1 MSTSQTLPE
10 ENAVEPRWLFPVVD
24 VVLAFLA
31 FALGYIL
38 RYDLQII
45 RPVLDPFQRQFTPYI
60 PYAILFAAILYL
72 NYSNNGLYRTV
83 RERSWLEEVT
93 IIGNGVAFGTIILLA
108 AFYAFQP
115 LVTSRLMLIYVAA
128 LTVGLLSA
136 ARVIRRVV
144 LAYLR
149 SKGIGVQRVLIVGM
163 GDTGQAV
170 LRAILARSELGYKVI
185 GYLDDNPTKGDVDI
199 GRVPGLGNTRNLR
212 SAIRTQGVDM
222 VIATLRW
229 KHYDTILEIVRT
241 CRQTGVEVRLV
252 PDIFQLNMRQVHVE
266 TLDGIPLLGISTQ
279 EKFGGANRLFKRA
292 VDLTFVVLTAI
303 VWLPTLVITGIAVRL
318 DSEGPVLYQQ
328 RRIGENGREFMMY
341 KFRTMITNA
350 DELRDQV
357 IEDNNLDPR
366 HPKIVDDPRVTRVG
380 KFLRKLSLDEL
391 PNFINVMRG
400 EMSMVGP
407 RPPMPDEVALY
418 EPWHKRRL
426 NIIPGITGLW
436 QVSGRSDIPF
446 DEMCLL
452 DIYYIE
458 NWSLKLDVQILLR
471 TVPRVLLRS
480 GAY

>member
-60 PYAILFAAILYL
+60 PYALLFTAILYL
-72 NYSNNGLYRTV
+72 NYSNNGLYRNV

-93 IIGNGVAFGTIILLA
+93 IIGNGVAFGTMVLLA

-136 ARVIRRVV
+136 ARVIRRWV

-212 SAIRTQGVDM
+212 SAIRTQGVDI
-222 VIATLRW
+222 VISTLRW
-229 KHYDTILEIVRT
+229 KHYDHILDIVRT

-292 VDLTFVVLTAI
+292 LDLTFVVLTAI
-303 VWLPTLVITGIAVRL
+303 VWLPTLIITGIAVRL

-350 DELRDQV
+350 DELRGQV

-458 NWSLKLDVQILLR
+458 NWSLKLDIQILLR